1 MLCHLNIVQNLL
13 YASTCFFKE
22 QFGMYCPGCGG
33 SRAFLYILQ
42 LRFRESF
49 LANPLVIIL
58 IIETIVLSIIYIYD
72 VIIHKSKYIF
82 YSITKK
88 TFICTL
94 IFGLI
99 FLY

>member
-1 MLCHLNIVQNLL
+1 
-13 YASTCFFKE
+13 
-22 QFGMYCPGCGG
+22 MYCPGCGG

-99 FLY
+99 FFILRNVALIIFKYDFLGDFIT